1 MGRHNVGFDSHF
13 DTVLLRTPSGSTL
26 TGIIGGERYRA
37 TLEHIEAKGPA
48 PETESEFRERMKRQ
62 ALWTEPERYPMGA
75 DQPAQ
80 VDCRRTDCQFYQG
93 AGKCSNVA
101 PAITLNP
108 QKTYVCWSHQDKEP
122 ELKPCLQ
129 CGEKAEWESQS
140 RSTAT
145 VSRPLVHRI
154 VCSSKSCGRRTGW
167 GYFVDA
173 VLDDWNR
180 GTP

>member
-1 MGRHNVGFDSHF
+1 MGKIEFEARVANMGRHNVGFDSHF

-37 TLEHIEAKGPA
+37 TLEHIEVKGPA
-48 PETESEFRERMKRQ
+48 P
-62 ALWTEPERYPMGA
+62 EPERYPMGA

-80 VDCRRTDCQFYQG
+80 VDCRRTDCKFYQG

-108 QKTYVCWSHQDKEP
+108 QHTYVCWSHQDKEP
-122 ELKPCLQ
+122 ELKPCPA
-129 CGEKAEWESQS
+129 CGEKAEWESRS

-180 GTP
+180 RTP